1 MTMLSPHG
9 RCRSW
14 LDRELQILTSI
25 LGRLNSVVERGS
37 PGKVWPAGDGA
48 DTVATCMIA
57 KVPTHNTK
65 MGTTIKGPPVKSPMY

>member
-1 MTMLSPHG
+1 MADAA
-9 RCRSW
+9 SW

-48 DTVATCMIA
+48 DIA
-57 KVPTHNTK
+57 KVPTDNTK